1 MLISRSRPLN
11 SIAPSDLPGA
21 SAAGGSGAAEPW
33 RGAGADPL
41 GANAAADP
49 AGLDDAALSRLA
61 ELDPTGANRL
71 LERVLKTFQT
81 SAARL
86 MPQLDVAHRAGDR
99 DVVRL
104 VAHTLKSSS
113 ASIGALALSQCC
125 AKLETTI
132 LVDPAQVLDGDIAA
146 LSRALDAALLA
157 IERRLAEHRA

>member
-11 SIAPSDLPGA
+11 SIAPSDSPGA
-21 SAAGGSGAAEPW
+21 SA
-33 RGAGADPL
+33 
-41 GANAAADP
+41 

-61 ELDPTGANRL
+61 ELDPTGENHL
-71 LERVLKTFQT
+71 LERVLKAFQT

-99 DVVRL
+99 DTVRL

-125 AKLETTI
+125 AKLESAI
-132 LVDPAQVLDGDIAA
+132 LVDPAPVLDGDIAA
-146 LSRALDAALLA
+146 LSRNLDAALQA
-157 IERRLAEHRA
+157 IERRLAQRLA